1 MCSHSIRFFVVV
13 KRSYQNPGINN
24 IGLNPLPSLLQSWHT
39 GGFDNK
45 KCISVTCDNWQQ
57 CAKRKHHWNLYAVYL
72 GISQIAIAPLPSL
85 HSYWKW
91 GTFFMVDLIKFV
103 NAPFWRTTKH
113 LCTLLNKSKYPFELH
128 FSLHKCPK
136 LSWHRFRPPK
146 HKFMPIWTWAI
157 LLQIICSKPSSCAFS
172 ELLEKRVNVKTS
184 LNDWNER
191 VVLFIKSCSTL

>member
-85 HSYWKW
+85 HSYWNSGALFLWSIWSNLSMHHFDVPQSIFAPSLTKANTHLNFTFHCISAPNHP
-91 GTFFMVDLIKFV
+91 GTGSDPP
-103 NAPFWRTTKH
+103 NTS
-113 LCTLLNKSKYPFELH
+113 LCPFELGQFFSKLFAPNLLLVH
-128 FSLHKCPK
+128 FQS
-136 LSWHRFRPPK
+136 F
-146 HKFMPIWTWAI
+146 
-157 LLQIICSKPSSCAFS
+157 
-172 ELLEKRVNVKTS
+172 
-184 LNDWNER
+184 
-191 VVLFIKSCSTL
+191 